1 MAMNKSVPKK
11 GQRKNAG
18 RLLSAFYFIV
28 VAGFIAFVA
37 GLGLVYYFVHDIP
50 PFTMAD
56 QLPSETSFVLDA
68 NGATIAKLHQ
78 EQNRVTVPLANMPK
92 HLVDGVIVMEDIRFY
107 SHFGISPRDLIRAA
121 YLTLTG
127 QDFQGAS
134 TITQQVARNRILRD
148 QRVTIRRKV
157 QEIYVALRIE
167 REYSKTEILET
178 YLNEI
183 FLGGSAHGFQAAA
196 QQYFGKNVSDLSL
209 AESAML
215 VGILPSPNAW
225 RPRSA
230 DMAPARRRQ
239 AIVLEQMVRHDRI
252 TDAERDAAIDAPI
265 TLVAP
270 RNQPGES
277 DLAMYFVD
285 HVITQVE
292 DILMQQ
298 RGITRAEASAAIHN
312 EGLTIKTTLNLDLQR
327 AAERAALEI
336 FTQENG
342 ILQRIQR
349 EARSDRN
356 PEISRFATE
365 ANAFTWANAHGLQPQ
380 VSMLVI
386 EPSTGFI
393 RAWLGGRDMIGRFG
407 RDRVAGEQNQ
417 PGSAIKP
424 LLVYGP
430 ALAAGRITAAS
441 TIDDAPVTYP
451 TGNPQDPLY
460 VPRNFDFNTFWGH
473 TSIRKGLA
481 RSYNVMAV
489 KLYQSFGVRNA
500 VDWAKRLG
508 ITSIVERG
516 PRNDMGLATA
526 LGGMTNGMTLLEQVR
541 AYNVFN
547 NRGVLVEPSAIL
559 SIATRG
565 GSVIYNAPAPAQ
577 QIVTTEQVAWLMT
590 DILRGTV
597 DSRDGVTGTGF
608 GGLRGGT
615 MGRFAG
621 QAAGKT
627 GTTDGN
633 ADALFLG
640 YTPNFTVGVWIG
652 HDDLTTGIPSI
663 KDGAPE
669 RRPTTPPPLA
679 PAPANET
686 PEARLQRILRSDP
699 FVRGGFPSTGNNAVG
714 SGFATAI
721 FGRMMSIFTTGTPAA
736 QLPRFGEEWYE
747 EYGVFGP
754 PRRLGFVRQRFSAI
768 SGKYPS
774 DLTPSEDIRYD
785 WFVAGTEPRPQ
796 DPCDMHVV
804 VRICTESDQ
813 LATPFC
819 PPASVVSALRVRR
832 APYAVLLD
840 RHGNQ
845 IHPEDSANQVPFD
858 NCTVHAPPTGAG
870 GNGGGN

>member
-1 MAMNKSVPKK
+1 MTMNKSATKK
-11 GQRKNAG
+11 SQRRTAG
-18 RLLSAFYFIV
+18 RLLSAFYFFVIT
-28 VAGFIAFVA
+28 GFIAFVS
-37 GLGLVYYFVHDIP
+37 GLGLVFYWVHDIP

-68 NGATIAKLHQ
+68 NGETIAKLHQ
-78 EQNRVTVPLANMPK
+78 EQNRVTVPLATMPK

-107 SHFGISPRDLIRAA
+107 GHFGVSPRDLIRAT

-148 QRVTIRRKV
+148 QRVTIKRKV

-196 QQYFGKNVSDLSL
+196 QQYFGKDVGDLTL

-239 AIVLEQMVRHDRI
+239 AIVLEQMVRHGRI
-252 TDAERDAAIDAPI
+252 TDAERDAAIEAPI
-265 TLVAP
+265 NLVVP
-270 RNQPGES
+270 RNQPGETS
-277 DLAMYFVD
+277 LAMYFVD

-292 DILMQQ
+292 DILMEQ
-298 RGITRAEASAAIHN
+298 RGITRAQASAAIHN
-312 EGLTIKTTLNLDLQR
+312 EGLSVKTTLNLDLQR
-327 AAERAALEI
+327 AAERAALEL

-342 ILQRIQR
+342 ILQRMQR
-349 EARSDRN
+349 EARNDRN
-356 PEISRFATE
+356 PEIRRFAAE
-365 ANAFTWANAHGLQPQ
+365 ATSFTWANAHGLQPQ

-393 RAWLGGRDMIGRFG
+393 RAWLGGRDMIARFG
-407 RDRVAGEQNQ
+407 RDRVAREQNQ

-430 ALAAGRITAAS
+430 ALAAGGITAAS
-441 TIDDAPVTYP
+441 TIDDAPVSYP
-451 TGNPQDPLY
+451 SGNPEDPFF

-481 RSYNVMAV
+481 HSYNVMAV
-489 KLYQSFGVRNA
+489 KLFQSFGVRNA
-500 VDWAKRLG
+500 VEWAKSLG

-516 PRNDMGLATA
+516 RSHDMGLATA

-559 SIATRG
+559 SITTRA
-565 GSVIYNAPAPAQ
+565 GSVIYTAPAPAQ

-597 DSRDGVTGTGF
+597 ESRDGVTGTGF
-608 GGLRGGT
+608 GGLRGGA

-633 ADALFLG
+633 VDAFFLG
-640 YTPNFTVGVWIG
+640 YTPNFTAGVWIG
-652 HDDLTTGIPSI
+652 HDDLTTGIPRLM
-663 KDGAPE
+663 DGAPE
-669 RRPTTPPPLA
+669 MRTSVVPPLA
-679 PAPANET
+679 AAPANET
-686 PEARLQRILRSDP
+686 PEARLQRIMRSDP

-721 FGRMMSIFTTGTPAA
+721 FGRMMSVFTAGTPAA
-736 QLPRFGEEWYE
+736 ELPRFGEEWYE

-754 PRRLGFVRQRFSAI
+754 PRRLGFVRQRFSAV
-768 SGKYPS
+768 SGMYPS
-774 DLTPSEDIRYD
+774 NLTPAESIGYD
-785 WFVAGTEPRPQ
+785 WFVAGTEPRPE

-804 VRICTESDQ
+804 VRICTESGL

-819 PPASVVSALRVRR
+819 PPASVVSSLRVRR
-832 APYAVLLD
+832 APYALIFD
-840 RHGNQ
+840 RSGRQ
-845 IHPEDSANQVPFD
+845 LHPVDSARQVPFGD
-858 NCTVHAPPTGAG
+858 CTVHSPPTGEG

>member
-1 MAMNKSVPKK
+1 MTMNKSTPKK
-11 GQRKNAG
+11 GQRKTRGKMLGA
-18 RLLSAFYFIV
+18 LYFIV
-28 VAGFIAFVA
+28 IAGFVAFVA
-37 GLGLVYYFVHDIP
+37 GLGLVFYFVHDIP

-56 QLPSETSFVLDA
+56 QLPRETSFILDSS
-68 NGATIAKLHQ
+68 GATVAKLHQ
-78 EQNRVTVPLANMPK
+78 EQNRVTVPLATMPE
-92 HLVDGVIVMEDIRFY
+92 HLVEGVIVMEDIRFY
-107 SHFGISPRDLIRAA
+107 SHFGISPRDLVRAA

-148 QRVTIRRKV
+148 QRVTIKRKI

-178 YLNEI
+178 YLNEV

-196 QQYFGKNVSDLSL
+196 QQYFGKNVSDLTL
-209 AESAML
+209 GESAML

-225 RPRSA
+225 RPRTA

-239 AIVLEQMVRHDRI
+239 AIVLEQMVRHGRI

-265 TLVAP
+265 NLVVP
-270 RNQPGES
+270 RTQPGETN
-277 DLAMYFVD
+277 LAMYFVD

-298 RGITRAEASAAIHN
+298 RGITRAQASAAIHT
-312 EGLTIKTTLNLDLQR
+312 EGLSIKTTLNLDLQR

-342 ILQRIQR
+342 ILQRMQR
-349 EARSDRN
+349 EARTDRN
-356 PEISRFATE
+356 PEIRRFAVE
-365 ANAFTWANAHGLQPQ
+365 ATNFTWANAHGLQPQ

-393 RAWLGGRDMIGRFG
+393 RAWLGGRDMIARFG

-441 TIDDAPVTYP
+441 TIDDAPVSYP
-451 TGNPQDPLY
+451 TGNPNDPY
-460 VPRNFDFNTFWGH
+460 FVPRNFDFNTFWGH

-489 KLYQSFGVRNA
+489 KLLQSFGVRNSM
-500 VDWAKRLG
+500 DWAKRLG
-508 ITSIVERG
+508 ITSFVERG
-516 PRNDMGLATA
+516 PENDMGLATA

-565 GSVIYNAPAPAQ
+565 GSVIYTAPAPAQ

-597 DSRDGVTGTGF
+597 ENQGGVMGTGH
-608 GGLRGGT
+608 GGLRGGA

-633 ADALFLG
+633 ADAFFLG
-640 YTPNFTVGVWIG
+640 YTPDLTAGVWIG
-652 HDDLTTGIPSI
+652 HDDLTTGVPRFENN
-663 KDGAPE
+663 APQL
-669 RRPTTPPPLA
+669 RTSVPPLA
-679 PAPANET
+679 PPPANET
-686 PEARLQRILRSDP
+686 TEARLQRILRSDP
-699 FVRGGFPSTGNNAVG
+699 YVRGGFPSTGNNAVG

-721 FGRMMSIFTTGTPAA
+721 FGRMMSIFTAGTPTAE
-736 QLPRFGEEWYE
+736 LPNFSAEWYE

-754 PRRLGFVRQRFSAI
+754 PRRLGFVRQRFCSV

-774 DLTPSEDIRYD
+774 ELCPSEDVSYD
-785 WFVAGTEPRPQ
+785 WFIAGTEPRP
-796 DPCDMHVV
+796 DNPCDMHVV
-804 VRICTESDQ
+804 VRICTESGQ

-819 PPASVVSALRVRR
+819 PPASVVSQVRVRR

-840 RHGNQ
+840 RNGNQ
-845 IHPEDSANQVPFD
+845 LHPVDRANQVPFD
-858 NCTVHAPPTGAG
+858 DCTVHSPPGGTG
-870 GNGGGN
+870 GN